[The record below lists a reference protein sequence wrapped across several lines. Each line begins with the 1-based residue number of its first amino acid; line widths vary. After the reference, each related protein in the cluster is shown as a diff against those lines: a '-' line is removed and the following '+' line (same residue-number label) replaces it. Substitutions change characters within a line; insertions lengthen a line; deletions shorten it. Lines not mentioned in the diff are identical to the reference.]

1 MATAQTSA
9 APTPLVQHAWACLLF
24 DFGSWGFDLDNRFGD
39 IDRIHFSCRKGVA
52 RHRDLGW
59 LCFADLRV
67 HRIILSYIQELIL
80 IDGG

>member
-1 MATAQTSA
+1 M
-9 APTPLVQHAWACLLF
+9 
-24 DFGSWGFDLDNRFGD
+24 GSWGFDLGNWCRD
-39 IDRIHFSCRKGVA
+39 IDRIDLSGREGVA